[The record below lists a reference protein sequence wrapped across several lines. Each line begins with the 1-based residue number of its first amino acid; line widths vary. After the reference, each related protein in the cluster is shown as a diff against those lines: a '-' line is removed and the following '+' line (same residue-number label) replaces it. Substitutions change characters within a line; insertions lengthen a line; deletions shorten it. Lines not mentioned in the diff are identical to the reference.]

1 VRKLTSLTAII
12 SSVLLPLAVLS
23 APAQAAAA
31 PKQYVAL
38 GDSYAS
44 GVGAYPYDAG
54 TCLRS
59 PRSYPRTW
67 AAAHPS
73 YALTDVTCSGA
84 TIADVRNTQLSAL
97 NSSTALV
104 TIQVGGN
111 DDGFRSTVENCV
123 TGSDSLCSVSSQLGS
138 YYATHKLVDDL
149 AALYADVQARAPHA
163 AIAVIG
169 YPRLVAA
176 SGSCGVVNLS
186 AAKRAALNTNADAM
200 AQGVE
205 AASDRRGLYFIDARS
220 LFQGHEACGTSPW
233 INNVDLAHQTE
244 IFHPNAAGHKAYADI
259 LTIATDW

>member
-1 VRKLTSLTAII
+1 MRTLISLAAIA
-12 SSVLLPLAVLS
+12 SAVLIPLSTMS
-23 APAQAAAA
+23 APAQAAA
-31 PKQYVAL
+31 PQQYVAL

-44 GVGAYPYDAG
+44 GVGAYPYDDA

-73 YALTDVTCSGA
+73 YTLTDRTCSGA

-97 NSSTALV
+97 NATTALV

-111 DDGFRSTVENCV
+111 DDGFRSTVENCL

-138 YYATHKLVDDL
+138 HYATHDLVDNL

-163 AIAVIG
+163 AIAVLG
-169 YPRLVAA
+169 YPRLVTAT
-176 SGSCGVVNLS
+176 GSCGLVNPS
-186 AAKRAALNTNADAM
+186 AAKRTALNSNADAM
-200 AQGVE
+200 AQGVK
-205 AASDRRGLYFIDARS
+205 AAADRRGLYFIDVRS
-220 LFQGHEACGTSPW
+220 LFQGHEACGTAPW
-233 INNVDLAHQTE
+233 INGVDLAHQTE
-244 IFHPNAAGHKAYADI
+244 IFHPTAAGHKAYADI